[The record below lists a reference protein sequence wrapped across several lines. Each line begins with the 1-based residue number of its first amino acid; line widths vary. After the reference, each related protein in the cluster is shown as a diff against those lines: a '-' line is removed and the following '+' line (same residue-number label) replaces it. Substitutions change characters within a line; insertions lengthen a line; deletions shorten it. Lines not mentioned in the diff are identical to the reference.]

1 MWVIAIT
8 LNDLIEKLG
17 RKNWEKNWGRKTGDA
32 IHIEKL
38 GTQYIFTCFC
48 REKTGD
54 AKNWPKTENFLM
66 TSGDKKVFIHLDC
79 PL

>member
-1 MWVIAIT
+1 MMT
-8 LNDLIEKLG
+8 YRSLSTGLKTSCPQP
-17 RKNWEKNWGRKTGDA
+17 KNWEGKTGRKTG
-32 IHIEKL
+32 EKL

>member
-8 LNDLIEKLG
+8 LNNKYC
-17 RKNWEKNWGRKTGDA
+17 KNWGRNTYLPVFAGK
-32 IHIEKL
+32 
-38 GTQYIFTCFC
+38 
-48 REKTGD
+48 KTGD

-66 TSGDKKVFIHLDC
+66 ISGDKKVFIHLDC

>member
-38 GTQYIFTCFC
+38 GTQYILKVENWGRNTYLPVFV
-48 REKTGD
+48 KTGD
-54 AKNWPKTENFLM
+54 VKN
-66 TSGDKKVFIHLDC
+66 
-79 PL
+79 